1 MKTLPASEY
10 ALLGALMTGPRH
22 GYEIRALLREG
33 LGPTWHIPTSQLYA
47 QLKRLEERGD
57 LGSSLE
63 PQESRP
69 SRRVFELTDR
79 GRDRF
84 LGWVSSPVRHVR
96 DLRVEFLAKLFFVR
110 RLALDGSPLLRG
122 QERILEQTFSRMNDR
137 LERETD
143 PHRRLTAGFKR
154 ATARAWRDWLRE
166 EARPFVQEVERA

>member
-1 MKTLPASEY
+1 MKTQPASEY

-22 GYEIRALLREG
+22 GYEIRSFLRKG
-33 LGPTWHIPTSQLYA
+33 LGATWHIPTSQLYA

-57 LGSSLE
+57 LRSSLE

-69 SRRVFELTDR
+69 SRRVFELTDQ
-79 GRDRF
+79 GRETF
-84 LGWVSSPVRHVR
+84 LSWLLTPVHHVR

-110 RLALDGSPLLRG
+110 RLGLNGTRLVRE
-122 QERILEQTFSRMNDR
+122 QEQVLQQTLSRMNER

-154 ATARAWRDWLRE
+154 ATARAWQDWLQE
-166 EARPFVQEVERA
+166 EAQPFVEETCRT